1 MDQIIIYAILLA
13 YLLDLLIGDP
23 IALPHPVVGFGKL
36 IALGEKRLNVG
47 NHRLLMGLVLSV
59 GLIVLVWD
67 LFFAMMHLAGL
78 LSAWLEAALVFV
90 FFFYGIANRT
100 LIREGKMVFS
110 VLNSQGVEAG
120 RKQLSR
126 IVGRDTSQLTPQQ
139 IRTAVLETMA
149 ENLSDGVVAPIF
161 WFIVGGIPAMMA
173 YKMVNTLDSMIG
185 YKSDRYLLFGR
196 VAARIDDV
204 ANFIPARL
212 TALLMCLVTFSVRAL
227 VFIFKFGRLHSSPN
241 SGYPESAMAG
251 ILNVRFGGSNVYHG
265 QRVDK
270 PFIGSNDREITHR
283 DFYTAAYVNHAV
295 CAAMVIICLLCLT
308 CWSI

>member
-185 YKSDRYLLFGR
+185 YKSDRYLLFGK

-251 ILNVRFGGSNVYHG
+251 ILNVRFGGSNVYYG

-270 PFIGSNDREITHR
+270 PFIGSNDREINHR
-283 DFYTAAYVNHAV
+283 DFYMAAYVNHAV

-308 CWSI
+308 CWSV

>member
-120 RKQLSR
+120 RRQLSR

-270 PFIGSNDREITHR
+270 PFIGSNDREINHR

-295 CAAMVIICLLCLT
+295 CAAMVIICLLCLA
-308 CWSI
+308 CWSV

>member
-36 IALGEKRLNVG
+36 IAMGEKRLNVG

-185 YKSDRYLLFGR
+185 YKSDRYLLFGK

-270 PFIGSNDREITHR
+270 PFIGSNDREINHR

-295 CAAMVIICLLCLT
+295 CAAMVIICLLCLA
-308 CWSI
+308 CWSV